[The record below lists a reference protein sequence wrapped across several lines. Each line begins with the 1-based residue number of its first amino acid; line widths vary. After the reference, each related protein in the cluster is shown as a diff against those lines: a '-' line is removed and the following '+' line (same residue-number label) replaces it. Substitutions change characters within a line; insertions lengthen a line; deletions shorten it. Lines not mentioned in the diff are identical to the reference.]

1 MPINRLPHEAAIEE
15 GVAMSH
21 TIAHVAH
28 VEAPAMPRGAALV
41 GMLYSAVSGLFH
53 HTPARPASRAEEAAA
68 VYEMARQLQG
78 TDPSFA
84 ADLFAAAA
92 RHESIDE

>member
-1 MPINRLPHEAAIEE
+1 
-15 GVAMSH
+15 MSH

-28 VEAPAMPRGAALV
+28 VEAPAMPRGAAIV
-41 GMLYSAVSGLFH
+41 GMLYSSLSNLFGH
-53 HTPARPASRAEEAAA
+53 AAARPASRAEEAAA
-68 VYEMARQLQG
+68 VYEMARQLQA

-92 RHESIDE
+92 RHESLDD